1 MEKKD
6 YQKLNNY
13 LNQIF
18 MILSDYDY
26 FLIKNIDKIA
36 RLNSKYL
43 SFIEKYDLNSSI
55 KDNKLTYEDVYLI
68 AREIIASIDKSY
80 LNDYDNLIKS
90 GQLDF
95 GYEEEYDDSE
105 FVHEHNLINIRRE
118 FNYND
123 VISLVH
129 EFIHFTNGKAK
140 KSQNRYLL
148 TEFLSIYFE
157 IYALDYLMEQGIP
170 ENEVG
175 IYDRLKWTRGSSI
188 TLSRYEIIFLA
199 YEKFGNINE
208 ETYTYL
214 NKYYLAMSKE
224 EFDRECQ
231 YLLDYIIKK
240 EDEYKTNITFEKE
253 FIYDFCSPFFDNY
266 RYFLGT
272 LLAFYSRKYSKIE
285 DIVYLNNHINDC
297 ELGEIKL
304 SKVLKKIG
312 IDINDSDFEQ
322 QIFDSI
328 DSYIKEYS
336 NEKSR

>member
-6 YQKLNNY
+6 YEKLNNY
-13 LNQIF
+13 LNEIF

-26 FLIKNIDKIA
+26 FLLENIAEIA
-36 RLNSKYL
+36 RLNARYL
-43 SFIEKYDLNSSI
+43 SFIEKYDLSGVT
-55 KDNKLTYEDVYLI
+55 KENKLTYNDVYLI
-68 AREIIASIDKSY
+68 TRDIIESIDKYY
-80 LNDYDNLIKS
+80 LKDYDNLIKS

-95 GYEEEYDDSE
+95 GYENEYNDSE
-105 FVHEHNLINIRRE
+105 FVHKHNLINIRRE

-157 IYALDYLMEQGIP
+157 IYALDYLMEQGISS
-170 ENEVG
+170 EEIG

-231 YLLDYIIKK
+231 GLLDYIIKK
-240 EDEYKTNITFEKE
+240 EDEYKRNITCGKE

-266 RYFLGT
+266 KYFLGT
-272 LLAFYSRKYSKIE
+272 LLAFYARKYCKME

-304 SKVLKKIG
+304 SQALKKIG
-312 IDINDSDFEQ
+312 IDINGSDFEQ

-328 DSYIKEYS
+328 ESYIKEYS